1 MGKSQR
7 YVLAVTGASG
17 APFASALLRRM
28 VLEPEVE
35 QLLLLSSQAGR
46 RCFADE
52 TGERFECLAYSSEKI
67 RLLDE
72 NDVGAEI
79 SSGSARHG
87 GMAVVPC
94 SAGTLGRIASGTSDN
109 LIARAADVCL
119 KEGRPLALCLRE
131 TPLNRIHIENML
143 RAHGAGATIMPLSP
157 TFYHHPKT
165 IDDLCDAFATRI
177 MDQLGLFQKDERRW
191 SGGIADPI
199 IFA

>member
-1 MGKSQR
+1 MGAGQR
-7 YVLAVTGASG
+7 YVLAITGASG

-28 VLEPEVE
+28 VPESRVE
-35 QLLLLSSQAGR
+35 QVLLLSSKAGR

-52 TGERFECLAYSSEKI
+52 TGDMFEYLASWSEKI
-67 RLLDE
+67 HLLDE

-119 KEGRPLALCLRE
+119 KERRPLVLCVRE
-131 TPLNRIHIENML
+131 TPINRIHIKNML
-143 RAHGAGATIMPLSP
+143 RLHEAGAIVMPLSP
-157 TFYHHPKT
+157 AFYHRPKT

-177 MDQLGLFQKDERRW
+177 LDQLGLFQEDDRRW
-191 SGGIADPI
+191 KG
-199 IFA
+199 

>member
-1 MGKSQR
+1 MSACQR

-28 VLEPEVE
+28 ILEPAIE

-52 TGERFECLAYSSEKI
+52 TGGRFGDLARSSKKI
-67 RLLDE
+67 CLLDE
-72 NDVGAEI
+72 KDVGAEI

-109 LIARAADVCL
+109 LIVRAADVCL
-119 KEGRPLALCLRE
+119 KERRPLVLCLRE
-131 TPLNRIHIENML
+131 TPVNRIHIENML
-143 RAHGAGATIMPLSP
+143 RAHDAGAIIMPLSP
-157 TFYHHPKT
+157 YFYHRPRT

-177 MDQLGLFQKDERRW
+177 MDQLGLFQEDDRRW
-191 SGGIADPI
+191 KG
-199 IFA
+199 